1 MAKQKSK
8 NYEFY
13 KKDVLLQVRLPS
25 SLKNEL
31 FSISKKFG
39 FNSTSA
45 LIRDMIKKY
54 LEDKNGE
61 A

>member
-1 MAKQKSK
+1 MIEEQFR

-13 KKDVLLQVRLPS
+13 KKDVLLQVRMPS
-25 SLKNEL
+25 SLKNKL